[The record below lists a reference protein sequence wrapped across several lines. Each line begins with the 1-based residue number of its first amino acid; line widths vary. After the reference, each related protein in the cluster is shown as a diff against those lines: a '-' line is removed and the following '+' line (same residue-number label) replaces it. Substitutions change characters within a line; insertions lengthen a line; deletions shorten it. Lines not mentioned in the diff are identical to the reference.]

1 VLNINYFI
9 KKYIGTN
16 LNNTDMKTVKT
27 ILLSLLVLIIVVVIV
42 GIVIITGIKH
52 GALPQYKGDLA
63 VKGLDSGVTV
73 YRDERGM
80 PHIYA
85 SNEHD
90 LYFSV
95 GYVSA
100 QERLWFMDLIRRVT
114 TGRLSEVMG
123 KKLVE
128 TDKFLRCLEMTV
140 KSKMLLTREDPVILS
155 YMQAY
160 TDGVNAYIAAAGKKL
175 PPEFRIL
182 GYKPDPWKV
191 EDIANII
198 GYMSWDL
205 AKDNLTSDLFY
216 YQLVQKFGIEKASQL
231 IPDWNA
237 VNAIVFPDFK
247 LDETLLKNARAFI
260 SSMDTLEAM
269 GIASFSGS
277 NNWAVTGKRSETGK
291 PLLSNDMHLSFGSP
305 GIWMQM
311 HQVIP
316 GKLNVTGV
324 VVPGE
329 PFIVAGH
336 NEKIAWGE
344 TNLMVDDIDLF
355 AEKINPQNKNQ
366 YFFKG
371 EWKNM
376 TVKKE
381 IIKIKGGKQDSI
393 IISYTHRGPIIS
405 GYRDIKDASLSM
417 RWSGYDYSDELRTVC
432 LLNRATGWDDFRSA
446 IKTFIAASQ
455 NFVYADVEGNIGLN
469 TGGGIAIRK
478 GSGTA
483 IRNGETDEYDWKGYV
498 PFEQLPTSYNPE
510 KGYVSSANNKTVT
523 EGYPYYISADFE
535 LPYRINRIRQMLD
548 EKQVYSIEDFKRMIL
563 DQHSDY
569 AALLTP
575 YILKLENRKNEL
587 TSSEAGALNTLAG
600 WDYDMNA
607 GLVSPSVF
615 EFFRISFIN
624 NLLADELGDL
634 YSNFYQKTGD
644 YYIYRILKNGPDDW
658 VDNIN
663 TPQKETLDDIVLKSF
678 KDCISSISKQYGD
691 DQTKWKWGSIHKIT
705 IEHPLGSVKILDRIF
720 GLNSDEFGIG
730 GSNHTVSPYSYG
742 EGFKVN
748 HGASERHIF
757 NTANWDES
765 YTIIPTGESGI
776 PSSEFYLSQTK
787 AYLEGK
793 FYKDAFSE
801 NAVKA
806 AAKYTLNLKP
816 VK

>member
-1 VLNINYFI
+1 M
-9 KKYIGTN
+9 KK
-16 LNNTDMKTVKT
+16 LKT
-27 ILLSLLVLIIVVVIV
+27 ILLSLFVLVILVVIIGLV
-42 GIVIITGIKH
+42 VITGIKR
-52 GALPQYKGDLA
+52 GAIPQYKGDMRIT
-63 VKGLDSGVTV
+63 GLTSEVTV

-85 SNEHD
+85 ENEHD

-95 GYVSA
+95 GYVMA
-100 QERLWFMDLIRRVT
+100 QERLWYMDLIRRVT

-123 KKLVE
+123 KNLVE
-128 TDKFLRCLEMTV
+128 TDKFLRCLEMTS
-140 KSKMLLTREDPVILS
+140 KSKMVIANEDPVILS

-160 TDGVNAYIAAAGKKL
+160 ADGVNGYIKAAGKKL

-182 GYKPDPWKV
+182 GYNPDPWKL

-198 GYMSWDL
+198 GYMGWDL
-205 AKDNLTSDLFY
+205 AKDNVTADLFY
-216 YQLVQKFGIEKASQL
+216 HELAQKSGIEKATQL
-231 IPDWNA
+231 IPDWDA
-237 VNAIVFPDFK
+237 VNSVVFPDFK
-247 LDETLLKNARAFI
+247 LNDTLLKNARAFI
-260 SSMDTLEAM
+260 SSMDTLNAL

-277 NNWAVTGKRSETGK
+277 NNWAVAGNRTETGK
-291 PLLSNDMHLSFGSP
+291 PILSNDMHLSFGSP

-336 NEKIAWGE
+336 NEKIAWGM

-355 AEKINPQNKNQ
+355 AEKINPENANQ
-366 YFFKG
+366 YYFDG

-376 TVKKE
+376 VVKKE
-381 IIKIKGGKQDSI
+381 IIKIKGGKLDSVI
-393 IISYTHRGPIIS
+393 IKYTHRGPVIS
-405 GYRDIKDASLSM
+405 GFRDINNASLSM
-417 RWSGYDYSDELRTVC
+417 RWSGYDKSDEIKAVC
-432 LLNRATGWDDFRSA
+432 LLNRASGWADFRSA
-446 IKTFIAASQ
+446 LNSFRSVSQ
-455 NFVYADVEGNIGLN
+455 NFVYADIDGNIGLN

-478 GSGTA
+478 GNGSL
-483 IRNGETDEYDWKGYV
+483 IRNGETDEFDWKGYV
-498 PFEQLPTSYNPE
+498 PFEQLPFSYNPA
-510 KGYVSSANNKTVT
+510 KGYVSSANNKTVI
-523 EGYPYYISADFE
+523 EGYPYYISSDFI

-548 EKQVYSIEDFKRMIL
+548 EKEVFNMEDFKRMIL

-575 YILKLENRKNEL
+575 FILKLNDRKSEL
-587 TSSEAGALNTLAG
+587 TSAETSALDTLKS
-600 WDYDMNA
+600 WDYDMRA
-607 GLVSPSVF
+607 GLVAPSIF
-615 EFFRISFIN
+615 EFFRISFAS

-634 YSNFYQKTGD
+634 YSQLYGTAKE
-644 YYIYRILKNGPDDW
+644 YYIYRILKTGPDEL

-678 KDCISSISKQYGD
+678 KDCISSLSKECGA
-691 DQTKWKWGSIHKIT
+691 DQSKWNWGNIHKIT
-705 IEHPLGSVKILDRIF
+705 IEHPLGSVKILDKLF
-720 GLNSDEFGIG
+720 GLNSKTFGIG
-730 GSNHTVSPYSYG
+730 GSNHTVSPYSYVA
-742 EGFKVN
+742 GFKVN

-765 YTIIPTGESGI
+765 LTVIPTGASGI
-776 PSSEFYLSQTK
+776 PASEFYLSQTK
-787 AYLEGK
+787 SYLEGK

-801 NAVKA
+801 GAVKA

-816 VK
+816 GM

>member
-1 VLNINYFI
+1 
-9 KKYIGTN
+9 
-16 LNNTDMKTVKT
+16 MKTLRT
-27 ILLSLLVLIIVVVIV
+27 ILISLLALVIVVVIV
-42 GIVIITGIKH
+42 GLVIVTGIKR
-52 GALPQYKGDLA
+52 GAIPQYKGELIA
-63 VKGLDSGVTV
+63 AGLGSEVTV

-85 SNEHD
+85 GNEHD

-95 GYVSA
+95 GYVMA

-123 KKLVE
+123 EDLVQ
-128 TDKFLRCLEMTV
+128 TDKFLRCLEMTA
-140 KSKMLLTREDPVILS
+140 KSKILLSNEDPVILS
-155 YMQAY
+155 YMQACA
-160 TDGVNAYIAAAGKKL
+160 DGVNSYITTAGKKL

-182 GYKPDPWKV
+182 GYIPDPWKL

-198 GYMSWDL
+198 GYMGWDL

-216 YQLVQKFGIEKASQL
+216 YQLVQKFGVEKATQL

-237 VNAIVFPDFK
+237 VNTVVFPDFK
-247 LDETLLKNARAFI
+247 LDATLVKEARAII
-260 SSMDTLEAM
+260 SSMDKLEAL
-269 GIASFSGS
+269 GVASFSGS
-277 NNWAVTGKRSETGK
+277 NNWAVSGKRTETGK
-291 PLLSNDMHLSFGSP
+291 PILSNDMHLSFGSP

-324 VVPGE
+324 VIPGE
-329 PFIVAGH
+329 PFVVAGH

-355 AEKINPQNKNQ
+355 AEKINPENENQ
-366 YFFKG
+366 YYFNG

-376 TVKKE
+376 VVKKE
-381 IIKIKGGKQDSI
+381 VIKIKGGKLDSVI
-393 IISYTHRGPIIS
+393 IKYTHRGPIIS
-405 GYRDIKDASLSM
+405 GFRNVDDASLSM
-417 RWSGYDYSDELRTVC
+417 RWSGYDYSDELRSVC
-432 LLNRATGWDDFRSA
+432 LLNRAAGWDDFRSA
-446 IKTFIAASQ
+446 LNTFRSASQ

-478 GSGTA
+478 GNGTN

-498 PFEQLPTSYNPE
+498 AFEQLPFTYNPD
-510 KGYVSSANNKTVT
+510 KGYVSSANNKTVI
-523 EGYPYYISADFE
+523 EGYPYYISSDFA

-548 EKQVYSIEDFKRMIL
+548 EKEVFSIEDFKRMIN

-575 YILKLENRKNEL
+575 FILKLDDRKNEL
-587 TSSEAGALNTLAG
+587 TPDETSSLQTLAG

-607 GLVSPSVF
+607 NLVAPSVF
-615 EFFRISFIN
+615 EFFRISLIN
-624 NLLADELGDL
+624 NLLADEMGDL
-634 YSNFYQKTGD
+634 YNQLFKTTGD
-644 YYIYRILKNGPDDW
+644 YYIYRIFKTGQDEW

-663 TPQKETLDDIVLKSF
+663 TPPKETLDDIVLKSF
-678 KDCISSISKQYGD
+678 KDCISSLSQQFGEE
-691 DQTKWKWGSIHKIT
+691 QANWNWGSIHKIT

-720 GLNSDEFGIG
+720 GFNSDKYGIG

-757 NTANWDES
+757 NTADWDES
-765 YTIIPTGESGI
+765 YTVIPTGASGI
-776 PSSEFYLSQTK
+776 PASEFYLSQTK
-787 AYLEGK
+787 TYLEGK
-793 FYKDAFSE
+793 FYKDPFSE

-806 AAKYTLNLKP
+806 AAKYTLVLKP
-816 VK
+816 GK